1 MAEITYHGVPKPY
14 WDALSAAEPYV
25 PPGFEREGFIH
36 CTDGR
41 EAISIVLTQH
51 YKEDAG
57 DWLVLS
63 IDKDRIAAPVKYE
76 DPAGIFP
83 HVYGPLNRD
92 AIVGVSPIGRAPDGT
107 FLLPGQS
114 APTA

>member
-1 MAEITYHGVPKPY
+1 MADITFHGVPEPY
-14 WDALSAAEPYV
+14 WSALDPAEPYV
-25 PPGFEREGFIH
+25 PPDFERDGFIH

-41 EAISIVLTQH
+41 EAMSITLTQY
-51 YKEDAG
+51 YKENAD

-63 IDKDRIAAPVKYE
+63 IDKGRITAPVKYE

-92 AIVGVSPIGRAPDGT
+92 AIVDVQPIGRAADGT
-107 FLLPGQS
+107 FLLPG
-114 APTA
+114 

>member
-1 MAEITYHGVPKPY
+1 MADITYHGVPERY
-14 WDALSAAEPYV
+14 WDTLAPSEPYV
-25 PPGFEREGFIH
+25 PPDFEREGFVH

-41 EAISIVLTQH
+41 EAISITLTRY
-51 YKEDAG
+51 YKEVGG

-63 IDKDRIAAPVKYE
+63 IDKSRIAAPVKYE

-92 AIVGVSPIGRAPDGT
+92 AIVDVRPIGRAADGT
-107 FLLPGQS
+107 FLPP
-114 APTA
+114 A

>member
-1 MAEITYHGVPKPY
+1 MAEITYHGVPERY
-14 WDALSAAEPYV
+14 WHTLAPAEPYV
-25 PPGFEREGFIH
+25 PPDFEREGVIH

-41 EAISIVLTQH
+41 EAISIILTLYH
-51 YKEDAG
+51 KEDAG

-63 IDKDRIAAPVKYE
+63 IDKRRITAPVKYE

-92 AIVGVSPIGRAPDGT
+92 AIVDVRPIGRAADGT
-107 FLLPGQS
+107 FLLPG
-114 APTA
+114 

>member
-1 MAEITYHGVPKPY
+1 MADITYHGVPQPY
-14 WDALSAAEPYV
+14 WNALAPAEPYV
-25 PPGFEREGFIH
+25 PSDFEREGFIH

-41 EAISIVLTQH
+41 EAISIILTQY

-57 DWLVLS
+57 EWLVLS
-63 IDKDRIAAPVKYE
+63 IDKSRIAAPVKYE

-92 AIVGVSPIGRAPDGT
+92 AIVDVKPIGRASDGT
-107 FLLPGQS
+107 FLLPG
-114 APTA
+114 